1 MIGTGT
7 IVLAYFC
14 CMLSCQLD
22 PAERRLLS
30 EEHPMSNRTAYPQ
43 SSARPIYLTASVLG
57 LLGLAGVIVMLIA
70 MADVPRQSYY
80 LLITAFG
87 LLIVA
92 LAGALAMLLTTNTR
106 RPWGIDPNLGS
117 HYSMLRVEEVDPYG
131 TSTEELFRH
140 AVQLPDGNGYGRR
153 QSDDPTVVRRV
164 ASAVERDDRP
174 LPPKLE
180 RPAWASEML
189 GSAYREEPR
198 EDLPEE
204 PAPPPFTEI
213 PLDQLDLAPASPNAT
228 DQENQRVDTGA

>member
-1 MIGTGT
+1 
-7 IVLAYFC
+7 
-14 CMLSCQLD
+14 
-22 PAERRLLS
+22 
-30 EEHPMSNRTAYPQ
+30 MSNRTAYPR

-92 LAGALAMLLTTNTR
+92 LAGALAVLLTTNTR
-106 RPWGIDPNLGS
+106 RPWGIDPNLGPR
-117 HYSMLRVEEVDPYG
+117 YSMLRREEVDPYG
-131 TSTEELFRH
+131 TSTEELLRH

-153 QSDDPTVVRRV
+153 QSDDPTVVRRLV
-164 ASAVERDDRP
+164 SAVEREDRP

-180 RPAWASEML
+180 RPAWATQIVPP
-189 GSAYREEPR
+189 AYREEPR

-204 PAPPPFTEI
+204 PAPPFTEI
-213 PLDQLDLAPASPNAT
+213 PLDQLDLVPDSPNAT
-228 DQENQRVDTGA
+228 DQKDQRVDTGA

>member
-1 MIGTGT
+1 
-7 IVLAYFC
+7 
-14 CMLSCQLD
+14 
-22 PAERRLLS
+22 
-30 EEHPMSNRTAYPQ
+30 MSNRTEYPR

-92 LAGALAMLLTTNTR
+92 LAGALAVLLTTNTR
-106 RPWGIDPNLGS
+106 RPWGIDPNLGL
-117 HYSMLRVEEVDPYG
+117 HYSTLGREQVDPYG
-131 TSTEELFRH
+131 TSTEELLRH

-153 QSDDPTVVRRV
+153 QSDDTTVVRRL
-164 ASAVERDDRP
+164 AAAVERDDRP

-180 RPAWASEML
+180 RPAWATEML
-189 GSAYREEPR
+189 PPVFREEPR

-213 PLDQLDLAPASPNAT
+213 PLDQLDLVPASPTAT
-228 DQENQRVDTGA
+228 DQKDQRVDTGA